1 MASGI
6 ASFAIISFLL
16 MAKDAS
22 FLLMAKDAIYFLLH
36 DYFRMLCL
44 ISFLHSQGS
53 KWPFFKG
60 FWGLRSLT
68 GGRKHDT
75 EVMPQ
80 SKCKFYLGSSP
91 TDFLSLKSAMNFN
104 MILIATQWLTFN
116 LQSMECIDHIHQVT
130 EVPLL

>member
-53 KWPFFKG
+53 K
-60 FWGLRSLT
+60 
-68 GGRKHDT
+68 
-75 EVMPQ
+75 
-80 SKCKFYLGSSP
+80 
-91 TDFLSLKSAMNFN
+91 
-104 MILIATQWLTFN
+104 
-116 LQSMECIDHIHQVT
+116 
-130 EVPLL
+130 